1 MATTETH
8 YRTIIGQQEAQL
20 LLFLRAFETLQEKI
34 HFAKIKQHKQ
44 DLFDEVGDIFPPLNT
59 ALDDLIPPPS
69 LEKFHQ
75 QWRDAV
81 AQLDDAY
88 TSFLTGS
95 ESNFFV
101 AYFQSRRAFSLG
113 KYLLYSLRAQV
124 PTLQQYWVLPDMAPR
139 LAELETP
146 VAGVQAQTGVMHRPA
161 SDVHGEYSLYVPENY
176 DPSRR
181 WPLIVAM
188 HGGHGRGDDYLL
200 TWIRSAKSRGYIV
213 LSPKSLGDTW
223 SLQQPG
229 VDIRSILTMIEEL
242 LDEYT
247 IDTERLF
254 ATGLSDG
261 GTFSFALGLSC
272 PKLFAGIAPI
282 AAAGT
287 FLALLDLQSSN
298 TLPVFMVHGAQD
310 FIFPVAMAR
319 AAYDLLK
326 RHNFT
331 HLTYKELPEWG
342 HAYTY
347 SINETLVLPWFE
359 SQLSRLS
366 T

>member
-1 MATTETH
+1 MATTETQ
-8 YRTIIGQQEAQL
+8 YRTIIGQQEEQL
-20 LLFLRAFETLQEKI
+20 LIFLRAFEALQEKI

-44 DLFDEVGDIFPPLNT
+44 TLFDEVGDLFPPLT
-59 ALDDLIPPPS
+59 SALDELTPPPG

-75 QWRDAV
+75 QWREV
-81 AQLDDAY
+81 VTHLDDAY

-113 KYLLYSLRAQV
+113 KYLLYSLRVQL
-124 PTLQQYWVLPDMAPR
+124 PTLQKYWVLPDMAPR

-146 VAGVQAQTGVMHRPA
+146 VAGLQVQTGVMHRPA
-161 SDVHGEYSLYVPENY
+161 TDVHGEYSLYVPENY
-176 DPSRR
+176 DPSRQ
-181 WPLIVAM
+181 WPLIIAM

-200 TWIRSAKSRGYIV
+200 TWIRSAKSRGYLV
-213 LSPKSLGDTW
+213 LSPKSLADTW

-229 VDIRSILTMIEEL
+229 VDIRSILTMVEEL
-242 LDEYT
+242 LDEYA
-247 IDTERLF
+247 IDTGKLF
-254 ATGLSDG
+254 VTGLSDG

-287 FLALLDLQSSN
+287 FLALFDLQASK

-319 AAYDLLK
+319 AAYDLLMQ
-326 RHNFT
+326 NDFT
-331 HLTYKELPEWG
+331 NLTYKELPEWG

-359 SQLSRLS
+359 KSSRIP